1 VLPQRLD
8 ANEMDMA
15 QEIKPKYV
23 ASGNGPAP
31 ANEKRR
37 VNSRRSTSDERSTNL
52 IAANS
57 ANDWR
62 MEIGHVH
69 RDGGPLMG
77 LLSIVTLLILASAQ
91 PVAAAYRGRKKT
103 ATRAPTCIQVVQQTH
118 SRRYPD
124 CDLPPTESP
133 LSHSGMSGRVYDPVS
148 TVSAIAR
155 GGARFRSAKFD
166 GNRRDQHELQSE

>member
-1 VLPQRLD
+1 
-8 ANEMDMA
+8 MA
-15 QEIKPKYV
+15 QEIEPKFL
-23 ASGNGPAP
+23 ASGTGPAH
-31 ANEKRR
+31 ANGKRR

-69 RDGGPLMG
+69 RDGGLIVGFVGHCNSADTRIPSTGRGG
-77 LLSIVTLLILASAQ
+77 L
-91 PVAAAYRGRKKT
+91 PGERRKPQ
-103 ATRAPTCIQVVQQTH
+103 RVHPRCIQVVQQTH

-124 CDLPPTESP
+124 YDLPPTESP
-133 LSHSGMSGRVYDPVS
+133 LSHSGMSGRVYEPVS

-155 GGARFRSAKFD
+155 GAARFRSAKF
-166 GNRRDQHELQSE
+166 GGKVVSNAAGSRHRRNQHELQSE